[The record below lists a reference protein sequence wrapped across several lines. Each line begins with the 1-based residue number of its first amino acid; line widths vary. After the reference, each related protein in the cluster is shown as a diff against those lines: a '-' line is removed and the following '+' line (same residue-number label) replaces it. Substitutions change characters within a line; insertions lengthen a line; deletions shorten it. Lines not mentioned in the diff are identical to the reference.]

1 MTPDGWFEPVLEWYT
16 PPSDFSRGTYFGLAR
31 TGDAGG
37 RCGYLA
43 TQDFH
48 GEFRECEFPLKELE
62 ALEKT
67 LKAISISLGS
77 SVGALHGGSGLIRI
91 YHGREGWIDF
101 FYRNIEQPQ
110 WDPLLAFIHE
120 TTERFRRPR
129 SLRCRETSSMLL
141 RPRNSSREPMEEKR
155 PLRRQPDDHH
165 LWSLIMLAVTAGGFL
180 LVTWIATKALLFFIQ
195 EAPIP

>member
-1 MTPDGWFEPVLEWYT
+1 MNPFPWHPVDLGLKLALAPHAWFEPVLEWYT
-16 PPSDFSRGTYFGLAR
+16 PPDDFSHGTYFGLAR

-62 ALEKT
+62 KT
-67 LKAISISLGS
+67 LKAISIPLGS
-77 SVGALHGGSGLIRI
+77 SVGALHGGSGLMRI

-110 WDPLLAFIHE
+110 WNPLFAFIRE
-120 TTERFRRPR
+120 TTERFLPSPLSKMQGDVVDAPPKEDPQPR
-129 SLRCRETSSMLL
+129 AHGRET
-141 RPRNSSREPMEEKR
+141 PTAP
-155 PLRRQPDDHH
+155 
-165 LWSLIMLAVTAGGFL
+165 AV
-180 LVTWIATKALLFFIQ
+180 
-195 EAPIP
+195 